1 MWSMVA
7 SSPPPSSNLWLHR
20 SNLWVARVEV
30 VTTDYTLCVVV
41 FVVTFV
47 VAISANPKY
56 DVVEI
61 VEIFESEC
69 VGNAKTKM

>member
-1 MWSMVA
+1 M
-7 SSPPPSSNLWLHR
+7 
-20 SNLWVARVEV
+20 
-30 VTTDYTLCVVV
+30 LCVVV

-47 VAISANPKY
+47 LAISANPKY
-56 DVVEI
+56 DVFEI